1 MYYLN
6 LYFINLIIIIKNI
19 HSLIFYISLLIR
31 KYYLNLNLINHF
43 NLHLKV
49 RNFMINNYFDFLNN

>member
-1 MYYLN
+1 MYHLN

-19 HSLIFYISLLIR
+19 NSLIFYISLLIR